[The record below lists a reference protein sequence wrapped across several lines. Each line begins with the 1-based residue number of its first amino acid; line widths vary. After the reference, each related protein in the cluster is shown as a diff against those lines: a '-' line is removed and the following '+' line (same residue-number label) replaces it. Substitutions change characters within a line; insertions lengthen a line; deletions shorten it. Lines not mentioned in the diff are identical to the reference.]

1 MVIGEFREGAGA
13 SSWLGSVRC
22 EYREQPSTDS
32 HRFTGFSPRP
42 PRHGPDRCSRAPRN
56 LFLMNST
63 LRVRGIGPRG
73 RSVHKKTNRD
83 SCGDSGLCPPWESSV
98 RILEIG
104 GNRWTAVPILVEAET
119 NHANRSLMVGLRPL
133 RAFIQPSTDSHRF
146 TGFSPRTPRH
156 GPDRCSSAHRNLFLM
171 ILHDRAGPCLEP
183 EGCCITRRQ
192 PGFARG
198 QRTLPALGV
207 LGENP

>member
-1 MVIGEFREGAGA
+1 MLVEAETNHANRSLIVGLRPLRA
-13 SSWLGSVRC
+13 SI
-22 EYREQPSTDS
+22 QPSTDS

-42 PRHGPDRCSRAPRN
+42 PGHGPDRSSRAHRN
-56 LFLMNST
+56 QLLMNST
-63 LRVRGIGPRG
+63 LRVRGMGPRG
-73 RSVHKKTNRD
+73 RAVHKKTNRD

-156 GPDRCSSAHRNLFLM
+156 RLDCGSSAHRIVGGAAWARTVMLF
-171 ILHDRAGPCLEP
+171 
-183 EGCCITRRQ
+183 TRRQ
-192 PGFARG
+192 PGFTRG
-198 QRTLPALGV
+198 Q
-207 LGENP
+207 